1 MSSPRSTWQ
10 GSLNLPSP
18 SFHSRRVSR
27 RNLIP
32 SSSFSGAS
40 VGPKSKFARAARSSA
55 SGFCDYPVTLISG
68 PSDPRSYPTSTT
80 RNIHCRPSLNSC
92 RCRLGCQ
99 PSPYTPRKS
108 LGSDISKSMTKSI
121 PRSGGGR
128 GRFKF
133 YEIVHGAVAA
143 IASISK
149 THPCAGASSPAKAP
163 LHDRPCVDRPQA
175 TALPHARR
183 SVAHDGTA
191 RRAGALVDSVDDPLR
206 LDRHHWFYATILVS
220 TAQIVATLS
229 PTLRRQIFRSAVP
242 NAFSRSLDRTSLW
255 SVR

>member
-1 MSSPRSTWQ
+1 M
-10 GSLNLPSP
+10 
-18 SFHSRRVSR
+18 
-27 RNLIP
+27 
-32 SSSFSGAS
+32 
-40 VGPKSKFARAARSSA
+40 
-55 SGFCDYPVTLISG
+55 ISG

-80 RNIHCRPSLNSC
+80 RKFTAAQASTAVAAVSVVSHH
-92 RCRLGCQ
+92 
-99 PSPYTPRKS
+99 PYTPRKS
-108 LGSDISKSMTKSI
+108 LGSVISKSMSKSI